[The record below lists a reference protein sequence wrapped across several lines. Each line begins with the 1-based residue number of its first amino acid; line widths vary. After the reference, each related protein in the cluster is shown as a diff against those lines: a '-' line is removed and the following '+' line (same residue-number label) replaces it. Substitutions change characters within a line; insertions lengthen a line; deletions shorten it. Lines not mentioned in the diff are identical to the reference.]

1 MVTRHHSLQPRVHPK
16 RAAYG
21 LSQRNSFSAFVVGS
35 PPLPPE
41 IRAAVEKCSH
51 KYRIPLDVHSA
62 CYKCRLRSQQ
72 GVGGICNTK
81 LRCWQCQNERDDVV
95 QLVVK
100 KIVQN
105 LERRRARRGEPKFGE
120 GDDSSSFGDP
130 NHMDLSLPE
139 VNDSLL
145 EHILEGGGGDE
156 LFVDTSTPTAL
167 QEG

>member
-1 MVTRHHSLQPRVHPK
+1 M
-16 RAAYG
+16 
-21 LSQRNSFSAFVVGS
+21 
-35 PPLPPE
+35 
-41 IRAAVEKCSH
+41 
-51 KYRIPLDVHSA
+51 HSA

-81 LRCWQCQNERDDVV
+81 LRCWACQNERDDVV
-95 QLVVK
+95 QSVVK

-120 GDDSSSFGDP
+120 GDDSSFGDP

-145 EHILEGGGGDE
+145 EHILEGVVVMN
-156 LFVDTSTPTAL
+156 FS
-167 QEG
+167 